1 MVIVPTGR
9 MHVDELDADEALV
22 RRLLAAQFPQW
33 AELPIAALPAGG
45 TDNAIFRLGDE
56 LSVRLPRRPAPWG
69 GLLDKEFEWLPKL
82 APLLPLAIPTPV
94 ARGVPGDGYPHE
106 WAIYNWLDG
115 IDATSADLDL
125 PRAAGDLADF
135 LAALRRIDPTGGPP
149 PTGRGGPL
157 RLRDEATRAG
167 IAALANA
174 IDTTAVTAAWEVAL
188 DAPEWDRPLMWIHG
202 DLDARNLLVRERQI
216 TGVVDWGAVCI
227 GDPACD
233 VKVAWTVL
241 DAHTRPIFRELLEI
255 DDATWA
261 RGRGWALSHA
271 LIALPY
277 YLHTYPVIVQE
288 AWRWLDEALAED

>member
-1 MVIVPTGR
+1 MVIVPTRR

-82 APLLPLAIPTPV
+82 APLLPLEIPTPV
-94 ARGVPGDGYPHE
+94 ARGVPDDGYPHE

-115 IDATSADLDL
+115 IDATCADLDL
-125 PRAAGDLADF
+125 PRAAVDLAEF

-167 IAALANA
+167 IGALANA
-174 IDTTAVTAAWEVAL
+174 IDTTAVTAAWEW
-188 DAPEWDRPLMWIHG
+188 PSMHRSG
-202 DLDARNLLVRERQI
+202 TARSCGF
-216 TGVVDWGAVCI
+216 T
-227 GDPACD
+227 
-233 VKVAWTVL
+233 
-241 DAHTRPIFRELLEI
+241 
-255 DDATWA
+255 ATSTHA
-261 RGRGWALSHA
+261 ICSSGRGR
-271 LIALPY
+271 LPVWSTGEPY
-277 YLHTYPVIVQE
+277 ASAIRPAT
-288 AWRWLDEALAED
+288 